1 MMELR
6 QQLEHTFRKTL
17 SDSEK
22 AHQRKAFEALASG
35 AKDALLTNAKLK
47 EELAVQ
53 SIGMKNLGRQ

>member
-22 AHQRKAFEALASG
+22 THQRKAFEALAGG